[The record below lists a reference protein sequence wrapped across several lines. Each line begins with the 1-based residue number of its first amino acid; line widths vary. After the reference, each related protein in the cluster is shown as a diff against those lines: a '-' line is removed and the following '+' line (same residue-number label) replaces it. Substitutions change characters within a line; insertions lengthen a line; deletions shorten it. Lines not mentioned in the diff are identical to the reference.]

1 MTATTEAEQA
11 KLNNAILAKE
21 KALSEKKDRYEDQ
34 AKALD
39 HMGEA
44 LREAGVNTDNLTEE
58 SKRLE
63 QEMARLRNE
72 QEQAADSAESFGE
85 QAGAAFEAISSA
97 ILAAGISDKLRE
109 IGSAYMETVKTADDF
124 EASMSQVAAT
134 MGVGS
139 GDVGKLSEY
148 AMQMGASTSF
158 TARQAAEG

>member
-72 QEQAADSAESFGE
+72 QEQAAGVCSPGGN
-85 QAGAAFEAISSA
+85 QNRRCRNAGVQYGRYAPEDNGADGRS
-97 ILAAGISDKLRE
+97 GIYDHR
-109 IGSAYMETVKTADDF
+109 
-124 EASMSQVAAT
+124 
-134 MGVGS
+134 
-139 GDVGKLSEY
+139 
-148 AMQMGASTSF
+148 
-158 TARQAAEG
+158 